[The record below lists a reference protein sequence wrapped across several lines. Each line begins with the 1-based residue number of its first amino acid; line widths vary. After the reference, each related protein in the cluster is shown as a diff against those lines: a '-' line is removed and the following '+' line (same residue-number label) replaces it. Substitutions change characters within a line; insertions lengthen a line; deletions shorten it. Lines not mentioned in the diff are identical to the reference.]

1 MNDFINDYDDS
12 NLDFDPD
19 FEAMFAM
26 DQARKQPIFI
36 QAIRKEYNTYTI
48 KAGNTIIE
56 KNITKTGAQLSI
68 ECLCD
73 GYVNDGYTIS
83 DYTSLCF
90 TASK

>member
-1 MNDFINDYDDS
+1 MQTEKRNDEVKQWEDDRILS
-12 NLDFDPD
+12 VSVYRAPL
-19 FEAMFAM
+19 
-26 DQARKQPIFI
+26 RKQPIFI